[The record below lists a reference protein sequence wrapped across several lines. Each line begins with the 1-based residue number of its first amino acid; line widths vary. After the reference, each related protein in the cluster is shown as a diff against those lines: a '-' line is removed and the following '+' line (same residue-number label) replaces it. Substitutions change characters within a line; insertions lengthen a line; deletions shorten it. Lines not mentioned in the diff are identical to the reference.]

1 MYISRPT
8 WVEINIDN
16 LKYNIRQIRG
26 FIGDEVKLAVVL
38 KANAYGHGSIE
49 ISNFIKNENI
59 DYICVASLQEALE
72 LRYNNIDLPILVM
85 GYVSED
91 AIKEVI
97 ENNITIAIF
106 DKTYGKE
113 IANKCKQINKLCK
126 VHIKIDTGFN
136 RLGFKIS
143 GDFEKD
149 KETLKN
155 IIEIIECNN
164 FIIEG
169 IFSHLSLSNKH
180 NDNIQHSKFLY
191 AISELIKVKQI
202 PIKHICDSI
211 AMCKYEK
218 FHMDMVRV
226 GACIYGYNSRS
237 KNLTLKNV
245 MTFKSKIVQ
254 IKDIK
259 KGEGISYDSTFIA
272 KKNMKIGIVACG
284 YADGIPRGLSNKG
297 HVVINGKKA
306 NIIGNMCMDQCII
319 DISNL
324 NEEDYKEDVVFYG
337 ENGPNLSQLSEI
349 ANTNKNEILA
359 RVSKRVIK
367 VYINN
372 GEIARIV
379 DELSNKI
386 RY

>member
-1 MYISRPT
+1 MYILRPT
-8 WVEINIDN
+8 WVEINTDN
-16 LKYNIRQIRG
+16 LIYNIRQIRD
-26 FIGDEVKLAVVL
+26 FIDKEVKLGVVL

-85 GYVSED
+85 GYVPKD
-91 AIKEVI
+91 AIKDVVD
-97 ENNITIAIF
+97 NNITITIF
-106 DKTYGKE
+106 DKNYGNA
-113 IANKCKQINKLCK
+113 IANQCNKINKLCK

-143 GDFEKD
+143 GDFEED
-149 KETLKN
+149 KKTLN
-155 IIEIIECNN
+155 DIIEIIECDKLV
-164 FIIEG
+164 IEG
-169 IFSHLSLSNKH
+169 VFSHLSLSNKQS
-180 NDNIQHSKFLY
+180 DKVQYSKFLY
-191 AISELIKVKQI
+191 AISELIKIKQI

-226 GACIYGYNSRS
+226 GACIYGHNSRS
-237 KNLTLKNV
+237 ENLRLKNV
-245 MTFKSKIVQ
+245 MTFKSKIIQ

-259 KGEGISYDSTFIA
+259 KGEAISYDSTFIA
-272 KKNMKIGIVACG
+272 KESMKIGIVACG
-284 YADGIPRGLSNKG
+284 YADGIPRELSNKG
-297 HVVINGKKA
+297 YVIINGKKA
-306 NIIGNMCMDQCII
+306 NIIGSICMDQCII

-324 NEEDYKEDVVFYG
+324 NECDYKEDVIFYG
-337 ENGPNLSQLSEI
+337 DRGPSLSHISEL

-372 GEIARIV
+372 GEIVKIV
-379 DELSNKI
+379 DELNNKI